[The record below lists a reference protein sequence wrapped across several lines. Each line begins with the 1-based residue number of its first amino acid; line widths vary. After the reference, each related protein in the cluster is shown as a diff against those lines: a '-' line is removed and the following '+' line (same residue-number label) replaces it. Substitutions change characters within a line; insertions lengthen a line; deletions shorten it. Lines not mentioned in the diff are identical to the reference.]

1 MCRKKEEAVDCIH
14 NCPYCRDFLMHIL
27 LWMDKISEKRY
38 VVDVFFLCKLEGRN
52 VEGRGH

>member
-14 NCPYCRDFLMHIL
+14 NCSSCRDFRMHIL

-38 VVDVFFLCKLEGRN
+38 VVDVFFLCTKLDARSL
-52 VEGRGH
+52 